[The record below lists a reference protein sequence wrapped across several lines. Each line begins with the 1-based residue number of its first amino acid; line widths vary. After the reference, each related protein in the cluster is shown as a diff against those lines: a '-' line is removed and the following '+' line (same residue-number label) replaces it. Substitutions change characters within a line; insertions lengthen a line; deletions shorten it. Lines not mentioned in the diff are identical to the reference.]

1 MKSDA
6 HLLVNGHG
14 SHWIARV
21 WIVSK
26 NIKNATTVD
35 KESVSPKNKNFCRV
49 ESPTCEASSVDI
61 AECGGELDD
70 VVPDHGL
77 RQEPRGVQGIGLLPK
92 QIVLCLGVGP
102 GSVSVERIHQW
113 SG

>member
-35 KESVSPKNKNFCRV
+35 KESVSPKNKNFCRIK
-49 ESPTCEASSVDI
+49 SPAGQAGRMDVSEG
-61 AECGGELDD
+61 GGELDD

-77 RQEPRGVQGIGLLPK
+77 WEESGGVEGVSLLP
-92 QIVLCLGVGP
+92 
-102 GSVSVERIHQW
+102 
-113 SG
+113 